1 MNSGKFEFRAW
12 DILGQRM
19 LEWGSIFTLP
29 AWEIF
34 PGTPEQ
40 RPYAVMQYTGVK
52 DIHGKKIYEGDIVM
66 WKGIH
71 HKEKY
76 LVIWLGKYARFAF
89 WKPGNVFV
97 SGLVDGG
104 NIVKLESYTFG
115 VDNGGLGLSTQC
127 VIKTMRY
134 TKKSE
139 YLEAVVELI

>member
-40 RPYAVMQYTGVK
+40 RPYDVMQYTGVK
-52 DIHGKKIYEGDIVM
+52 DIYGKKIYEGDIVM

-104 NIVKLESYTFG
+104 NIVKLGDIYTTPEHWKEYG
-115 VDNGGLGLSTQC
+115 GIECWTKLNRENYENGEMEGA
-127 VIKTMRY
+127 
-134 TKKSE
+134 E
-139 YLEAVVELI
+139 